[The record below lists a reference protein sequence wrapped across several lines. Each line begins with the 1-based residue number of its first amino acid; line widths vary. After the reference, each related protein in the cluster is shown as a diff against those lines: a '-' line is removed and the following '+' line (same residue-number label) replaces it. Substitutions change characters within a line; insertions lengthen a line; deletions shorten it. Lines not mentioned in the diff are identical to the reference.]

1 MSEMPKI
8 GPNPDAPRRGVHRA
22 RLLTELRGLIA
33 EAEGRDT
40 VAEATDMDGAGALQ
54 RARARIVHRLRDHRA
69 TSTQNIHTGQYK
81 NPIREGYDRGL
92 TAALAII
99 DAEIGDSQ

>member
-1 MSEMPKI
+1 MSETPKL
-8 GPNPDAPRRGVHRA
+8 GPNPGAPRRDVRRA

-33 EAEGRDT
+33 EHEGRDT
-40 VAEATDMDGAGALQ
+40 VAEATDTNGTDALQ
-54 RARARIVHRLRDHRA
+54 RARARIVETLRDHRA
-69 TSTQNIHTGQYK
+69 TSTQNIHTRQYK

-99 DAEIGDSQ
+99 DAQIGEDQ